1 MRRWSV
7 VRRLHS
13 IKLLIVDLDGT
24 LTNGDYLYKRFDA
37 KDGYGLKRL
46 KIVKAV
52 ITGSKES
59 TFTQRLE
66 ELDFDYI
73 LTGIENKKDEMLKI
87 IADQGLKTKEV
98 CYVGDDLNDIECMTY
113 EDVLGIAVHNA
124 VKEVKRKSKYVLHKN
139 GGYGAL
145 RELTDMITGG
155 IYES

>member
-7 VRRLHS
+7 ISRLHS

-24 LTNGDYLYKRFDA
+24 LTNGDYLYKRFDV

-87 IADQGLKTKEV
+87 IADQGLKTKDV

-113 EDVLGIAVHNA
+113 KDVLGIAVHDA
-124 VKEVKRKSKYVLHKN
+124 VKEIRKVSKYILKNN
-139 GGYGAL
+139 GGHGAL

>member
-1 MRRWSV
+1 M

-13 IKLLIVDLDGT
+13 IKLLIIDLDGT
-24 LTNGDYLYKRFDA
+24 LTDGDYLHKRSDV

-46 KIVKAV
+46 KIMKAI

-59 TFTQRLE
+59 SFTERLK

-98 CYVGDDLNDIECMTY
+98 CYVGDDLNDMECMTY
-113 EDVLGIAVHNA
+113 ENVLGIAVHDA
-124 VKEVKRKSKYVLHKN
+124 VKEIKKKSKYVLHKN
-139 GGYGAL
+139 GGHGAL

-155 IYES
+155 KYES